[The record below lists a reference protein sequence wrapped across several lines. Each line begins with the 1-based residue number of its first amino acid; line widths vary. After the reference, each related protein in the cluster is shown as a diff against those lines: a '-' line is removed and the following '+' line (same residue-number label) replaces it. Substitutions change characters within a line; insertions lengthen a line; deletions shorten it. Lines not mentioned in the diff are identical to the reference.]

1 MRSTSDA
8 ASLVRLCLRVRTVLR
23 LLTKRFLMFARLALA
38 VLGLA
43 SSLTFAR
50 ASGWETLPP
59 LPEPAAGFA
68 AGCVNGKIVI
78 AGGTNWRSGVKRW
91 LGHVWLFDPATG
103 RWTVGPALPHAVAY
117 AAFVSDGTRLY
128 FAGGGDG
135 KQGRREVYAL
145 DDALKLTRLGALS
158 QPVVFGGGALRDGHL
173 LVFGGTPDPDDWTK
187 GSNRLD
193 AIPLTTGATTPLAA
207 LQAVPNAIGLPA
219 VAAMGSRFY
228 IFTGAWMDAN
238 KQAHN
243 ATAAF
248 QHDAASNT
256 WTPLADYPEAIR
268 GVAAVSLDEHR
279 IYLAGGYSS
288 VSTGFVA
295 KAWIYHLRT
304 DRYSPATPLP
314 LAVCTTFV
322 KSGEFIFLLGGEH
335 QMRHRSAACWRIRI
349 RDLLAG
355 KP

>member
-23 LLTKRFLMFARLALA
+23 LLTKRFLIFARLALA

-103 RWTVGPALPHAVAY
+103 QWTLGPALPHAVAY

-128 FAGGGDG
+128 FAGGADG

-295 KAWIYHLRT
+295 KAWIYDLRT